1 MRQRAVL
8 RLRARVLLR
17 HPLRLLLPQRRRRAQ

>member
-1 MRQRAVL
+1 MQQQAVL
-8 RLRARVLLR
+8 QLRARVLRR